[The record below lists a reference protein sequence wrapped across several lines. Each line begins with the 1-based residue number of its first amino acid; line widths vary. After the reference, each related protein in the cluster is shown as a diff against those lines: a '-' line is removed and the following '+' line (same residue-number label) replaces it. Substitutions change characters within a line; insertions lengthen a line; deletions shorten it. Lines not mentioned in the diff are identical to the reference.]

1 MASRMHCWAGSRVG
15 RCFVAAVRAVIFAFF
30 GGLIFVILAAAL
42 AGLKLTGIVSW
53 SWWWVMLPLWAAI
66 DGAVVKM
73 RIAARD
79 PRF

>member
-1 MASRMHCWAGSRVG
+1 MIAAVYV
-15 RCFVAAVRAVIFAFF
+15 VAAAALFGLGMIFAFF

-73 RIAARD
+73 RTAARD
-79 PRF
+79 PQF